1 MPLYLVRCRYTPKAW
16 QGLVTNP
23 EDRTE
28 LAKQVCERFGG
39 KLHNLFFAFGE
50 HDLIEIIEAPDNK
63 TMMAIIMAS
72 ASSGSLTDVTTT
84 VLVSAAEA
92 RDAMAIA
99 GEQAGVYRR
108 PGAD

>member
-1 MPLYLVRCRYTPKAW
+1 MPCYLVRCRYTPEAW
-16 QGLVTNP
+16 QGLVANP

-28 LAKQVCERFGG
+28 LAERVCESFGG

-63 TMMAIIMAS
+63 TMMAIMMAS
-72 ASSGSLTDVTTT
+72 ASAGSLTDVTTT
-84 VLVSAAEA
+84 VLVSATEA

-99 GEQAGVYRR
+99 GEQPGTYRC